1 MPDRIS
7 WYDRRVVGRSSEVR
21 DILHLIA
28 TNPVVAILGPRQV
41 GKTTLARAIA
51 HRWKG
56 PTTTLDLEDP
66 RDLER
71 LNDPTTA
78 LRPLRGLVVIDEI
91 QRRPDLF
98 PILRVLADR
107 DPQPARFLVLGS
119 ASPGLLKQSSE
130 SLAGRIAYFELQG
143 FGLGDVGPRWHRL
156 WLRGGFPRSY
166 LARGD
171 DESLRWRRD
180 LIRTFVERDLPELGI
195 TIPARTIHRFWMMLA
210 HYHGQIWNGA
220 ELARAFGIAETTV
233 KRYLD
238 LLTNTLMVRILLPWS
253 ENLGKRI
260 VKTPKVYLAD
270 AGLLH
275 ALLDIRNARALE
287 SHPKIGASFEGFALQ
302 EIVRALRVRPDQ
314 CYFWAT
320 HQGAELDLLVVE
332 GTRRR
337 GFEFKRS
344 DAPGITRSMR
354 IALADLGLDTLD
366 IVHAGD
372 DTYPLSDRI
381 RALAISR
388 VTTDLAP
395 RRRRRGGAT

>member
-1 MPDRIS
+1 MF
-7 WYDRRVVGRSSEVR
+7 GRSAEVR
-21 DILHLIA
+21 DVVRLLA

-41 GKTTLARAIA
+41 GKTTLARAIS
-51 HRWKG
+51 HHSKG
-56 PTTTLDLEDP
+56 PATRFDLEDP
-66 RDLER
+66 RDIER
-71 LNDPTTA
+71 LSDPTTV

-107 DPQPARFLVLGS
+107 VPRPARFLVLGS
-119 ASPGLLKQSSE
+119 ASPGLLRQSSE

-143 FGLGDVGPRWHRL
+143 LGLGDVGPRWERL

-166 LARGD
+166 LARGE

-180 LIRTFVERDLPELGI
+180 LIRTFLERDLPELGI
-195 TIPARTIHRFWMMLA
+195 TIPARTIRRFWLMLA

-220 ELARAFGIAETTV
+220 ELARAFGVAETTV

-238 LLTNTLMVRILLPWS
+238 LLANTFMVRVLPPWS
-253 ENLGKRI
+253 ENIGKR
-260 VKTPKVYLAD
+260 VVRTPKVYLAD

-275 ALLDIRNARALE
+275 ALLDVPNARALDG
-287 SHPKIGASFEGFALQ
+287 HPKIGASFEGFALQ
-302 EIVRALRVRPDQ
+302 EVVRALRADPAQ

-332 GTRRR
+332 GARRR

-344 DAPGITRSMR
+344 DAPGITKSMR
-354 IALADLGLDTLD
+354 IAIDDLGLETIDV
-366 IVHAGD
+366 IHAGAT
-372 DTYPLSDRI
+372 TYPLSDRI
-381 RALAISR
+381 RAVAVSR
-388 VTTDLAP
+388 VTTDLAS
-395 RRRRRGGAT
+395 RRRRGRA

>member
-7 WYDRRVVGRSSEVR
+7 WYDRLVVGRSSEVR

-56 PTTTLDLEDP
+56 PTTTFDLEDP

-143 FGLGDVGPRWHRL
+143 FGLGDVGPPWHRL

-238 LLTNTLMVRILLPWS
+238 LLTNTFMVRILLPWS

-344 DAPGITRSMR
+344 DAPGITKSMR

>member
-1 MPDRIS
+1 M
-7 WYDRRVVGRSSEVR
+7 
-21 DILHLIA
+21 
-28 TNPVVAILGPRQV
+28 AILGPRQV

-51 HRWKG
+51 VGWKG
-56 PTTTLDLEDP
+56 RTTTFDLEDP
-66 RDLER
+66 RDIER
-71 LNDPTTA
+71 LSDPTTA

-107 DPQPARFLVLGS
+107 DPRPVRFLVLGS
-119 ASPGLLKQSSE
+119 ASPGLLEQSSE

-143 FGLGDVGPRWHRL
+143 FGLGDVGAHWDRL

-166 LARGD
+166 LARGE

-180 LIRTFVERDLPELGI
+180 LIRTFLERDLPELGI
-195 TIPARTIHRFWMMLA
+195 TIPARTIRRFWLMLA

-238 LLTNTLMVRILLPWS
+238 LLTNTFMVRVLPPWS
-253 ENLGKRI
+253 ENIGKR
-260 VKTPKVYLAD
+260 VMKTPKVYLAD
-270 AGLLH
+270 TGLLH
-275 ALLDIRNARALE
+275 ALLDAPNARALE
-287 SHPKIGASFEGFALQ
+287 GHPKIGASFEGFALQ
-302 EIVRALRVRPDQ
+302 EVVRALRVHPEQ

-344 DAPGITRSMR
+344 DAPGVTKSMR
-354 IALADLGLDTLD
+354 NAIDDLGLETIDVIHTG
-366 IVHAGD
+366 VT
-372 DTYPLSDRI
+372 TYPLSDRI
-381 RALAISR
+381 RAVAVSR
-388 VTTDLAP
+388 VTTALAP
-395 RRRRRGGAT
+395 SRRRGRA